1 MNDTADYL
9 LYWHTLKKGLISGKM
24 NSYEG
29 LHEKNESALTTTCW
43 QLLKLHLVP
52 QKCWII

>member
-29 LHEKNESALTTTCW
+29 LQEKNESALTTTCW
-43 QLLKLHLVP
+43 QL
-52 QKCWII
+52 

>member
-43 QLLKLHLVP
+43 QL
-52 QKCWII
+52 